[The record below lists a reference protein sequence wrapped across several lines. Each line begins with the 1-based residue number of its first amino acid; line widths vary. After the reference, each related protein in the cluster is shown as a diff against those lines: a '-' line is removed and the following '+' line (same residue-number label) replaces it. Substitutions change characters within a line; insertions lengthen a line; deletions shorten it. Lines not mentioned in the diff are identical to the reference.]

1 MTACKGGLIMS
12 SEMRMT
18 ELEEENRRL
27 REENEK
33 LLAII
38 DQMRMT
44 MNRLIGRYMTEK
56 YKK

>member
-1 MTACKGGLIMS
+1 MTACKGGLNMS
-12 SEMRMT
+12 SELRMA

-44 MNRLIGRYMTEK
+44 INRLIGRYMTEK
-56 YKK
+56 

>member
-1 MTACKGGLIMS
+1 MN
-12 SEMRMT
+12 SEKRMT

-27 REENEK
+27 REENET

-44 MNRLIGRYMTEK
+44 INRMIGRYMTEK
-56 YKK
+56 